1 MKAKL
6 PVLFASISLGFYI
19 LCLLEMK
26 DGAENIITRRIQQG
40 SYDSAY
46 HYIDGWAYDYTGV
59 QQFLRATGTFLAVYY
74 GARITCAIR
83 GNKCETLFA
92 VILACYIVCVAVI
105 AISQS
110 HLLGLI
116 LAAAAVFVVLAAISL
131 MKELPIE

>member
-6 PVLFASISLGFYI
+6 PILFASISLGFYI
-19 LCLLEMK
+19 FCLLEMK
-26 DGAENIITRRIQQG
+26 DGAEGIISRLIEQG

-74 GARITCAIR
+74 GARIACSIR
-83 GNKCETLFA
+83 GNKCETAFA
-92 VILACYIVCVAVI
+92 VVIACYIVCVAVI

-116 LAAAAVFVVLAAISL
+116 LAAAAVVVVLAAISL
-131 MKELPIE
+131 LKDLPTE